1 MADVTKF
8 SVKLKDSD
16 TLNVKLSDVSTFK
29 VKLKGDVVMV
39 ENDNVHVDTTENWN
53 SQVDLVAKL
62 NNIYIYSDYIHGDTD
77 IPGMKVGD
85 GTTYLIDLPFLS
97 GNNDILTQH
106 MLNTVIHVSQADRD
120 FWNNKVTC
128 YISSDEPDTLVFSYN

>member
-1 MADVTKF
+1 MSDVTKF

-29 VKLKGDVVMV
+29 VKMKGDVVKV
-39 ENDNVHVDTTENWN
+39 ESDNIHVDTTANWN
-53 SQVDLVAKL
+53 SQIELVAKA
-62 NNIYIYSDYIHGDTD
+62 NNIYIYSDYITGDTD
-77 IPGMKVGD
+77 LPGMKVGD
-85 GTTYLIDLPFLS
+85 GTTYLIDLPFLA

-106 MLNTVIHVSQADRD
+106 MLNNVIHVSQADRD

-128 YISSDEPDTLVFSYN
+128 YISSEDPDTLVFSYD

>member
-8 SVKLKDSD
+8 SVKLKDPD

-29 VKLKGDVVMV
+29 VKMNGDVVKV
-39 ENDNVHVDTTENWN
+39 ESNNIHVDTTASWN
-53 SQVDLVAKL
+53 SQIDLVAKK
-62 NNIYIYSDYIHGDTD
+62 NNIYIYSDYVTGDTD
-77 IPGMKVGD
+77 LPGMKVGD
-85 GTTYLIDLPFLS
+85 GTTYLIDLPFLA

-106 MLNTVIHVSQADRD
+106 MLNNVIHVSQADRD

-128 YISSDEPDTLVFSYN
+128 YISSEDPDTLVFSYD

>member
-39 ENDNVHVDTTENWN
+39 ENKNIHVDTTANWN
-53 SQVDLVAKL
+53 SKVDLIAKEG
-62 NNIYIYSDYIHGDTD
+62 NVYIYSDYITGDTD
-77 IPGMKVGD
+77 LPGMKVGD
-85 GTTYLIDLPFLS
+85 GTTYLIDLPFLA
-97 GNNDILTQH
+97 GNSDILTQH
-106 MLNTVIHVSQADRD
+106 MLNNVIHVSQADRD

-128 YISSDEPDTLVFSYN
+128 YISSEDPDTLVFSYD

>member
-1 MADVTKF
+1 MAEVTKF

-29 VKLKGDVVMV
+29 VKMKGDVVRV
-39 ENDNVHVDTTENWN
+39 ESDNIHADTTANWN
-53 SQVDLVAKL
+53 SQIGLVAKK
-62 NNIYIYSDYIHGDTD
+62 NNIYIYSDYISGDTD

-97 GNNDILTQH
+97 GNNDILTSH
-106 MLNTVIHVSQADRD
+106 MLNAVIHVSQADRE

-128 YISSDEPDTLVFSYN
+128 YISSEDPDTLVFSYD

>member
-1 MADVTKF
+1 MAEVTKF

-29 VKLKGDVVMV
+29 VKMKGDVVRV
-39 ENDNVHVDTTENWN
+39 ESDNIHVDTTANWN
-53 SQVDLVAKL
+53 SQIEFIAKK
-62 NNIYIYSDYIHGDTD
+62 NNIYIYSDYISGDTD

-97 GNNDILTQH
+97 GNNDVLTSH
-106 MLNTVIHVSQADRD
+106 MLNTVIHVSQADRE

-128 YISSDEPDTLVFSYN
+128 YISSEDPDTLVFSYD